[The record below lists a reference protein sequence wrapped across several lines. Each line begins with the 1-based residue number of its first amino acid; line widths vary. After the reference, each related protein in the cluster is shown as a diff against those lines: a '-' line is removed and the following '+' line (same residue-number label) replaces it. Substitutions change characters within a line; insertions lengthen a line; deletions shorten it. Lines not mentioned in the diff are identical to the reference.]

1 MLSIHCMQCIN
12 SFLIHLERYSVC
24 SIPTLLEKRVPSLS
38 KFCGSHEKLHLR
50 KARQAV
56 SSLFSSIFF
65 LNSMRIPPLPP
76 PPTHTHTRWLF
87 GHVTKPQPKLGS
99 ELSHLGRGALGVTW
113 FCRHWV
119 LVGTEVN
126 LRSLSPAVEHRDCFG
141 QWFVTI
147 GAPGHSPAGCPFSV
161 RFCFLKSLAEQLA

>member
-12 SFLIHLERYSVC
+12 RFLIHPERYSVC
-24 SIPTLLEKRVPSLS
+24 SIPMILEKRVPSLS

-56 SSLFSSIFF
+56 SSLFSPFSSSIACASH
-65 LNSMRIPPLPP
+65 LYLPPHP
-76 PPTHTHTRWLF
+76 PPTHTCWLF

-147 GAPGHSPAGCPFSV
+147 GAQAT
-161 RFCFLKSLAEQLA
+161 AQ